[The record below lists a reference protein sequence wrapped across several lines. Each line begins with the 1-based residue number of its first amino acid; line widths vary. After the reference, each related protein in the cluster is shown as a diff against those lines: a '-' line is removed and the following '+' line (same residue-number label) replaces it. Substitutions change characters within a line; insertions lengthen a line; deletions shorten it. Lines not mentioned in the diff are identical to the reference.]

1 MKIQE
6 HLSLESLTDD
16 TLGIFEVR
24 QCWPLWGPTTPECHI
39 TTHTLPK

>member
-6 HLSLESLTDD
+6 HLSLENLTDD
-16 TLGIFEVR
+16 TLGIFG
-24 QCWPLWGPTTPECHI
+24 QAMLAALGPTTPECHI